1 MKNLLLL
8 AVGALEMSACAPT
21 LSPGVYTLAP
31 QAGVPAGIIPVG
43 TVSATKSSSI
53 TTTTSARL
61 TGLTANTFYVAH
73 YHTMGAA
80 STDPCKSGGPII
92 MSSMI
97 VGQTDATGTLL
108 LSGSVASADLTSA
121 TSFKVHAATDSL
133 GTPAD
138 AGVACT
144 AVVP

>member
-8 AVGALEMSACAPT
+8 AVGALALSACAPT

-53 TTTTSARL
+53 TTTSARL
-61 TGLTANTFYVAH
+61 TGLAANTFYVAH

-80 STDPCKSGGPII
+80 STDPCKSGGPLI

-97 VGQTDATGTLL
+97 VGRTDATGTLL
-108 LSGSVASADLTSA
+108 LSSSVASADTTSA
-121 TSFKVHAATDSL
+121 TSFKVHTATDSL

>member
-1 MKNLLLL
+1 MKNLLPL
-8 AVGALEMSACAPT
+8 AVGALALSACAPT

-31 QAGVPAGIIPVG
+31 QAGAPAGIIPVG

-53 TTTTSARL
+53 TTTSARL
-61 TGLTANTFYVAH
+61 TGLAANTFYVAH
-73 YHTMGAA
+73 YHTLGAA
-80 STDPCKSGGPII
+80 STDPCKSGGRLI

-97 VGQTDATGTLL
+97 VGRTDATGTLL
-108 LSGSVASADLTSA
+108 LSGSVASADTTSA